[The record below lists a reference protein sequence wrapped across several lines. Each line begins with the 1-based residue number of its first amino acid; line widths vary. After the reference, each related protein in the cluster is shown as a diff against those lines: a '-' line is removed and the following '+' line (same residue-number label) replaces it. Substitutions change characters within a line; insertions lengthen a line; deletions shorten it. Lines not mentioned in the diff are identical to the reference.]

1 MGRGPAPARF
11 GTRCPVSADWTRC
24 PGPGLPVVSNV
35 MRYIEVGGER
45 VSAIGLGAWQ
55 FGSREWG
62 YGSHYAEHDAFDIVH
77 RALDLGI
84 NLIDTAEM
92 YGFGRSVRIVG
103 RAIADRRAEV
113 FLASKVLPILPLR
126 AVVARRAAGSAR
138 RLGVAQLDLYQ
149 LHWPNPAITL
159 TEQMAAMRALQRS
172 GVIRQ
177 IGVSNY
183 SLDRWQAAEGALG
196 GPVWSNQVRF
206 SLVDRRP
213 LKGLTQWAA
222 ANGRVVIAYSPLAQ
236 GLLSARYDAEHRPTA
251 MRANT
256 AAFLPEN
263 LDRARLLFDALREV
277 AGRHD
282 ATPAQVALAWVIS
295 HPNVVAIPG
304 ASTVA
309 QLQRNAEA
317 ADLELT
323 TEDEHR
329 LADAAEAYR
338 PLRGVAAVPS
348 LVRTWT
354 ARRGHRQ

>member
-1 MGRGPAPARF
+1 
-11 GTRCPVSADWTRC
+11 
-24 PGPGLPVVSNV
+24 
-35 MRYIEVGGER
+35 MRYVEVAGEK

-92 YGFGRSVRIVG
+92 YGFGRSERIVG
-103 RAIADRRAEV
+103 RAVADRRSEV
-113 FLASKVLPILPLR
+113 FLASKVLPLFPQR

-138 RLGVAQLDLYQ
+138 RLGVTQMDLYQ
-149 LHWPNPAITL
+149 LHWPNPLVPL

-172 GVIRQ
+172 GLIRH

-183 SLDRWQAAEGALG
+183 SLERWQAAEGALG
-196 GPVWSNQVRF
+196 RPVLSNQVRF
-206 SLVDRRP
+206 NLVDRRP
-213 LKGLTQWAA
+213 LKGLVEWAA
-222 ANGRVVIAYSPLAQ
+222 ANDRMVMAYSPLAQ

-251 MRANT
+251 MRAKS

-263 LDRARLLFDALREV
+263 LDRARLLLDALREV

-282 ATPAQVALAWVIS
+282 ATPSQVALAWLIG

-317 ADLELT
+317 ADLDLT
-323 TEDEHR
+323 PDDEHR
-329 LADAAEAYR
+329 LVDAAEAFH
-338 PLRGVAAVPS
+338 PLRGLAALP
-348 LVRTWT
+348 
-354 ARRGHRQ
+354 ARIRIRAARQGRSR